1 MTVLEKRGLFG
12 GPRGNLGFN
21 LTNLVLSTCTQLAY
35 LTSWNGKPVGLA
47 LGLALPPAIAVFPQ
61 RATTDPKKLE
71 DRFQEYD
78 GPVYFNKGL

>member
-1 MTVLEKRGLFG
+1 
-12 GPRGNLGFN
+12 
-21 LTNLVLSTCTQLAY
+21 
-35 LTSWNGKPVGLA
+35 